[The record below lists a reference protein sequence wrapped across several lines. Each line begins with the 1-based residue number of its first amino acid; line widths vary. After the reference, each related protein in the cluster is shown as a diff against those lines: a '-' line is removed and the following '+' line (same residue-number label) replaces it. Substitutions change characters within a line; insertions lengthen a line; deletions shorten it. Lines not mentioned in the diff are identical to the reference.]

1 MHSFIAPA
9 KHRGG
14 CTSAAA
20 RSRALLYGHASALC
34 SRGFT
39 LVELM
44 VTITVAAILL
54 VIAVPSFSYMIN
66 SNRLTTT
73 ANAFIG
79 ALNTARMAA
88 IQRNAS
94 VQFCSNSATSNT
106 TDTVGTACG
115 TNTGA
120 VLALTSP
127 GATTTTP
134 VLTAPPELSISSIQI
149 HGTIQAIRFN
159 GLGQGLTPGTA
170 TPFGTGTGSLV
181 VDICSTVLSTN
192 NHIQVNMVAGSII
205 TTTTSTIT
213 GACP

>member
-88 IQRNAS
+88 IQRNAA

-106 TDTVGTACG
+106 TIDALATACG

-120 VLALTSP
+120 VFASGP
-127 GATTTTP
+127 SATTTTQ

>member
-1 MHSFIAPA
+1 
-9 KHRGG
+9 
-14 CTSAAA
+14 
-20 RSRALLYGHASALC
+20 
-34 SRGFT
+34 
-39 LVELM
+39 
-44 VTITVAAILL
+44 
-54 VIAVPSFSYMIN
+54 
-66 SNRLTTT
+66 
-73 ANAFIG
+73 
-79 ALNTARMAA
+79 MAA

-106 TDTVGTACG
+106 TDALGAACG

-134 VLTAPPELSISSIQI
+134 VLTATSELSISSIQI

-159 GLGQGLTPGTA
+159 GLGQGLTPGTT

-181 VDICSTVLSTN
+181 VDVCSTAFSTN
-192 NHIQVNMVAGSII
+192 NHVQVNMAAGSVI
-205 TTTTSTIT
+205 TTTPST